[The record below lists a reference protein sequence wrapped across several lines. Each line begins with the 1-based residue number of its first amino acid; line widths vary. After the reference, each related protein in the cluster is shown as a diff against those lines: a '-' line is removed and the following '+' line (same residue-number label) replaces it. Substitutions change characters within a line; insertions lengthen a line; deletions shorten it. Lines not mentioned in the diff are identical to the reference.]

1 MHSGFI
7 QLSKFTHSHV
17 AVPIEAIKELRTG
30 SDTRYYRIQF
40 KKPEELE
47 ERWIT
52 IIYILDGAYKTL
64 HIVADTRDV
73 FQLWNTSLRKLHAIR
88 QGLMAGLG
96 NVEMRQNVWERQY
109 WKGADEEGDQ
119 VLDFDDIERLCMR
132 LNVNLKTPDLQKLF
146 KVCIVTSHRT
156 RLTFQQEAD
165 TENKGY
171 LDYPKYQKFV
181 RNLKR
186 RPEVEG
192 IYEKLCT
199 ANGGKFDLAGFTKF
213 LKEYQKALSCLFLS
227 FEGTNTQLVYSKRRR
242 NQVNIR
248 QVCGNPCE
256 SKRTRHNHDCRR
268 VRRLPPFA
276 RECSVFRPER

>member
-1 MHSGFI
+1 VHSGFI

-227 FEGTNTQLVYSKRRR
+227 FEGTNTQLVYSKRR
-242 NQVNIR
+242 
-248 QVCGNPCE
+248 
-256 SKRTRHNHDCRR
+256 
-268 VRRLPPFA
+268 
-276 RECSVFRPER
+276 